1 MTQMSLPCNLSSPQM
16 DMAHRKLLYVKQLR
30 VNMTWPLSDITFHFA
45 EKTLDRDRYQSPE
58 EAMAFGL
65 VDEIVERRPEPPP
78 NT

>member
-1 MTQMSLPCNLSSPQM
+1 M
-16 DMAHRKLLYVKQLR
+16 DMTRRKLLQGKQLR
-30 VNMTWPLSDITFHFA
+30 VNITWLLSDVTFNLA

-65 VDEIVERRPEPPP
+65 VDEVIERRPEPPP